1 MRLPAIFLS
10 VALAPAAFAQKLEFN
25 RDIRPIL
32 SDKCFK
38 CHGPDAKNAKSE
50 YRLDTFG
57 HATAEIDGVR
67 GIVPGKPQDSEVHW
81 RIHSTDASDIM
92 PPPESKMSLTPAE
105 IAILDRWIEE
115 GAEYQEHWSFV
126 PVPEK
131 VEVPQV
137 ESDWIRNEIDA
148 FVLTTL
154 QEKGF
159 SPSPETSRE
168 KWLRRVS
175 FDLAGLPPTVE
186 ELDAFLAD
194 TSPDAY
200 EKAVDRLLAS
210 DACAERL
217 AAEWLDVA
225 RYSDSYGYQV
235 DGNRTVWPW
244 RDWVIRA
251 FKENLSYDQF
261 IVWQLAGDLLPD
273 ATRDQKLATAFNR
286 LHPQNVEGGSIP
298 EEFRVEYVA
307 DRVHTYGTA
316 FLGLT
321 MECSRCHDHKYDPV
335 TAKDYYRLFAY
346 FANIDEAGLYSFF
359 TPSVPTPTLWLPD
372 PKQEEDIAR
381 LEGEISRLERELAKR
396 AEAAKPAFEQ

>member
-1 MRLPAIFLS
+1 MKQPPFPILLAI
-10 VALAPAAFAQKLEFN
+10 VALGAATGPAQAEKLSFN

-38 CHGPDAKNAKSE
+38 CHGPDAKNAKSD
-50 YRLDTFG
+50 YRIDTFE
-57 HATAEIDGVR
+57 HAVAKVGDAA
-67 GIVPGKPQDSEVHW
+67 GIVPGQPQKSEVHL
-81 RIHSTDASDIM
+81 RLHSTDDDRM
-92 PPPESKMSLTPAE
+92 PPPDSKMQLTPTE
-105 IAILDRWIEE
+105 IATLDRWIEE
-115 GAEYQEHWSFV
+115 GAEYEAHWSFV
-126 PVPEK
+126 PLPESVP
-131 VEVPQV
+131 VP
-137 ESDWIRNEIDA
+137 DAKGWGTNEIDA
-148 FVLTTL
+148 FVLAQL
-154 QEKGF
+154 RKRGF

-200 EKAVDRLLAS
+200 EKTVDRLLAS

-251 FKENLSYDQF
+251 FKEGLPYDQF

-307 DRVHTYGTA
+307 DRVHTY
-316 FLGLT
+316 
-321 MECSRCHDHKYDPV
+321 
-335 TAKDYYRLFAY
+335 
-346 FANIDEAGLYSFF
+346 
-359 TPSVPTPTLWLPD
+359 
-372 PKQEEDIAR
+372 
-381 LEGEISRLERELAKR
+381 
-396 AEAAKPAFEQ
+396 